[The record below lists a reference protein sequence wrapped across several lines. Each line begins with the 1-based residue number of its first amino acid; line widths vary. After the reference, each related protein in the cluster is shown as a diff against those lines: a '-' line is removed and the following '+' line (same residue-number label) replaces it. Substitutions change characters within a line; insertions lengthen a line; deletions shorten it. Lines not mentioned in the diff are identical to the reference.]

1 MKILVADDSFDWLNM
16 HSMELEECCGEDL
29 ELISACSA
37 TEALNIYKEDAP
49 FDLVVTDLQMESDYE
64 PLQAGE
70 WLIKEIQFLNP
81 NQKILLVSSRFDID
95 VIANQYNV
103 DYLPKNVI
111 TSDMTSYQ
119 LKLTEIFA

>member
-16 HSMELEECCGEDL
+16 HSLEMEECCGEDL

-37 TEALNIYKEDAP
+37 SEALNIYKEEAP
-49 FDLVVTDLQMESDYE
+49 FDLVITDLQMESDFE
-64 PLQAGE
+64 PLYAGE

-81 NQKILLVSSRFDID
+81 NQNILIVSACFDID
-95 VIANQYNV
+95 IIADTYEV
-103 DYLPKNVI
+103 EYLSKRLI
-111 TSDMTSYQ
+111 TADSTSYQ